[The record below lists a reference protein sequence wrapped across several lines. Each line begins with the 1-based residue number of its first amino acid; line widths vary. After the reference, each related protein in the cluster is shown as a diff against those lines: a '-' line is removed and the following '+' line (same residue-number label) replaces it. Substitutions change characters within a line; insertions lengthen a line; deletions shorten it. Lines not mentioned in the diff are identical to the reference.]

1 MVTAYD
7 SFHRKVIKLLREREV
22 MVEVE
27 TKPLSCPNCRES
39 MQVHELER
47 RDGEKLK
54 IDLCFPCYVIWF
66 DRWESVQL
74 APVAVIELFKE
85 IHTHLAEVRRP
96 LGAQLGCPRCIK
108 SLLITRDV
116 SKTGPFSYYRCPQ
129 DHGRLTPFSEF
140 LREKQFVRTLNP
152 AELIRVRA
160 QFKQLMCSGCGAP
173 IDLQTESK
181 CSFCGA
187 PIAVLDAD
195 AVEKGM
201 RVWVEAQHK
210 SDPQTH
216 AEAMKTLDSATFQA
230 SKKVQDG
237 SSIGLLLSYMQP
249 GNDLL
254 EASIGVLGDVFKS
267 FAHGEP

>member
-1 MVTAYD
+1 
-7 SFHRKVIKLLREREV
+7 

-27 TKPLSCPNCRES
+27 TKPLSCPNCRQS

-47 RDGEKLK
+47 RDGGKLS
-54 IDLCFPCYVIWF
+54 IDLCFPCYAIWF

-74 APVAVIELFKE
+74 APGAVIELFKE
-85 IHTHLAEVRRP
+85 IHTHRAEVRRP
-96 LGAQLGCPRCIK
+96 LGVQLGCPRCIK
-108 SLLITRDV
+108 SLLITHDL

-129 DHGRLTPFSEF
+129 DHGRLTPFFEF

-160 QFKQLMCSGCGAP
+160 QIKQLMCSGCGAP

-195 AVEKGM
+195 AVDKGM
-201 RVWVEAQHK
+201 RMWVEAQRK
-210 SDPQTH
+210 SDPQTL
-216 AEAMKTLDSATFQA
+216 AERMKVLDNTSFQA
-230 SKKVQDG
+230 NKKSQDL
-237 SSIGLLLSYMQP
+237 SSIGLLLGHMQS

-254 EASIGVLGDVFKS
+254 DVSIGMLGDIFKS
-267 FAHGEP
+267 LGHSDP